1 MAYIYNDV
9 VGDNLKATLYSGF
22 SKWTNWNHVE
32 ENQFFTLSSTEYV
45 WDIYYVDNIQSSASG
60 ETYVGKVGIAVPAHD
75 AHTST
80 EHPELHYA
88 NTCYT
93 ITRDVDTGEIT
104 FNDHIVI
111 STGQSLLMIATN
123 TVFYVGVRDNPT
135 ADPHGVFAS
144 VVMNQV
150 NKELS
155 EVAVGFYNNTT
166 CTLYDS
172 NQVSG
177 TSVSISPQISNFRYS
192 ILVPIYGL
200 NFGVMSGIY
209 FFVCSQAP
217 ASYVPFSTMT
227 MNGKTFYV
235 DDNIALIDYFTGL

>member
-22 SKWTNWNHVE
+22 SKWTNWDHVE
-32 ENQFFTLSSTEYV
+32 LDQLHALTRDLY
-45 WDIYYVDNIQSSASG
+45 WDIYYVDNTVQTNPNTG
-60 ETYVGKVGIAVPAHD
+60 DVYVGKVGIAVPAHEPAVMD
-75 AHTST
+75 
-80 EHPELHYA
+80 LD
-88 NTCYT
+88 NTCYV
-93 ITRDVDTGEIT
+93 ITRNEDGTLN
-104 FNDHIVI
+104 FNEHIVM
-111 STGQSLLMIATN
+111 TPTQNLVMVATN